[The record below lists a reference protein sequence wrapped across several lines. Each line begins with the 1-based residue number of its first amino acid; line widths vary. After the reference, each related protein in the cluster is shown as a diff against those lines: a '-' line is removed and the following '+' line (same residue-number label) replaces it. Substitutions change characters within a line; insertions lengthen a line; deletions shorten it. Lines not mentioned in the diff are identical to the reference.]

1 MITRK
6 KIILTIILTISII
19 LTGCS
24 IANTPTAKV
33 EDLLSDYQ
41 KLEDNIAINYSDL
54 AIDDDLSLDLQNEYN
69 DLIKDQ
75 YQGISYEIK
84 EEIIDGDTAT
94 VTTSIKVKDY
104 KEIINKYNKNDYQ
117 KDKYH
122 EIIIDDLKDAK
133 NMVTYTIDFTLTKDN
148 EDNWQ
153 LDDLTNEMEEK
164 LLGIN

>member
-1 MITRK
+1 MK
-6 KIILTIILTISII
+6 KIILTFILIISIV

-33 EDLLSDYQ
+33 ESLLSDYQ

-54 AIDDDLSLDLQNEYN
+54 AIDNNLSLDLQNEYN

-75 YQGISYEIK
+75 YQGMSYEIK

-122 EIIIDDLKDAK
+122 ELIIDDLKDAK

-153 LDDLTNEMEEK
+153 LDDLTNQMEEK

>member
-1 MITRK
+1 MK

-41 KLEDNIAINYSDL
+41 KLEKNIAINYSDL

>member
-1 MITRK
+1 MK